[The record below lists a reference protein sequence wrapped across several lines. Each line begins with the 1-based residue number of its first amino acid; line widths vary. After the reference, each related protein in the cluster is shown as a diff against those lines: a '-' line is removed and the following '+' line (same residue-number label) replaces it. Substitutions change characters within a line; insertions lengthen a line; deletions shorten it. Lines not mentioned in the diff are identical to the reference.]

1 MKIVNGPGVV
11 KISVIVLATVVVIR
25 GVVDGSGVVVVTH
38 GYNPLTI
45 VSFAAHV
52 AVIQCPSPSVVL

>member
-1 MKIVNGPGVV
+1 MKMVDGPVV
-11 KISVIVLATVVVIR
+11 KISVIVLATVVVTR
-25 GVVDGSGVVVVTH
+25 GVVGGSEVVVVTH

-52 AVIQCPSPSVVL
+52 AVRHCPRPSVVL